1 MIAFTGHFC
10 THNIKY
16 GLSYLSSG
24 FNFVHFELPVITWAS
39 GIRSEEKQE
48 KKRQEQ
54 ENFFRKRGKLVTGPK
69 NLSFSC
75 LFREKFYMFFF
86 HFEKSFRSNAY
97 CN

>member
-39 GIRSEEKQE
+39 DRKKN
-48 KKRQEQ
+48 KKR
-54 ENFFRKRGKLVTGPK
+54 KGKSKKIFQKKGEI
-69 NLSFSC
+69 SYRSQ
-75 LFREKFYMFFF
+75 
-86 HFEKSFRSNAY
+86 KS
-97 CN
+97 

>member
-39 GIRSEEKQE
+39 GIRSGEKQE

-54 ENFFRKRGKLVTGPK
+54 EH
-69 NLSFSC
+69 FSEKGEISYRSQKSL
-75 LFREKFYMFFF
+75 LFVLI
-86 HFEKSFRSNAY
+86 
-97 CN
+97 